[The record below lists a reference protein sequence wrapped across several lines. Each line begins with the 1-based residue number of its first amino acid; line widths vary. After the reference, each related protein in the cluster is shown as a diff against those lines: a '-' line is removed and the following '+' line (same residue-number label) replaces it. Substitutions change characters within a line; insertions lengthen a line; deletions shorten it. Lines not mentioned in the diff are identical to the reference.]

1 MPDQRGWKL
10 KIGVVVPSTNTIV
23 QPDFDDLRPKGVTN
37 HVARIGIPNMEI
49 TSDDDFDKMVRLS
62 EADLV
67 AAVDRVMT
75 SAPGLLIIGMSSLIV
90 WDGYAASLARRQM
103 LEERTGV
110 PVTGGSFAVAAALEK
125 LGAEKIAI
133 LSPYMPIADR
143 HIGQF
148 FADLDYEVVNFIG
161 LKCPTPVAIADVTAA
176 ELSTALDKID
186 APDVDAIV
194 QFGTNLHFMRQAEA
208 EEQKRGKPVIAI
220 NSVSYW
226 HGLRTLGIEDCF
238 EGYGRILREF

>member
-75 SAPGLLIIGMSSLIV
+75 SAPGLIIIGMSSLIV

-125 LGAEKIAI
+125 LGAKRIAI
-133 LSPYMPIADR
+133 LSPYMPVADR
-143 HIGQF
+143 HISQF

-161 LKCPTPVAIADVTAA
+161 LKCPSPVAIADVTSE
-176 ELSTALDKID
+176 ELSKALDEID
-186 APDVDAIV
+186 GPDVDAIV
-194 QFGTNLHFMRQAEA
+194 QFGTNLHFMRQAEV
-208 EEQKRGKPVIAI
+208 EEKKRGKPVLAI
-220 NSVSYW
+220 NSISYW
-226 HGLRTLGIEDCF
+226 HGLRTLRIKDRF
-238 EGYGRILREF
+238 EGYGRVLREF